1 MDSYSPEIGTPINQL
16 DTPCLL
22 IDLVALESNFQT
34 VSRQYDNQICKMR
47 QHSKNIKSAMVARK
61 QINAGG
67 TVGGVCCAKVSEAEV
82 MVDGGLSDVLIT
94 NQIVTIDKIRRMCD
108 LAAKADVK
116 VAVDNPINL
125 KELSSIATMAGVN
138 IGVVIEVDTS
148 MGRAGVRN
156 SEEGVELAKL
166 ASNLSGLVFRGVM
179 SHQTL
184 GAGEHDKRSRE
195 NIGRR
200 YIQIC
205 LDVKNAIE
213 ANGIPVEIV
222 SSGETFTYDIA
233 TAIPGVTEVQGGTY
247 ALMAHGH
254 AMSGIFETAGKILA
268 SVMSITNSGEAVVDV
283 GYRALTSPSRL
294 PTIIG
299 SQNMVVDRMEE
310 YHLMVKSTDNMTLVP
325 GDQLLLD
332 PAVQDIMA
340 NRWDKF
346 IAVRD
351 DKVEAIWEIDARG
364 CVQ

>member
-1 MDSYSPEIGTPINQL
+1 MDSYSPEVGTPINQL

-22 IDLVALESNFQT
+22 IDLAALENNFQT
-34 VSRQYDNQICKMR
+34 VSRQYDNQVCKMR
-47 QHSKNIKSAMVARK
+47 QHAKNIKSAVVARK
-61 QINAGG
+61 QINTGG

-82 MVDGGLSDVLIT
+82 MVDGGVNDVLIT
-94 NQIVTIDKIRRMCD
+94 NQIVTTDKIRRMCD

-125 KELSSIATMAGVN
+125 QELSSVATMAGVN

-156 SEEGVELAKL
+156 PEEGIELAKL
-166 ASNLSGLVFRGVM
+166 ASNLPGLVFRGVM

-184 GAGEHDKRSRE
+184 GSGEHDKRSRE
-195 NIGRR
+195 NIGKR
-200 YIQIC
+200 YIQVC

-213 ANGIPVEIV
+213 ACGIPVEIV

-254 AMSGIFETAGKILA
+254 AMAGVFETAGKILA

-294 PTIIG
+294 PAIIG
-299 SQNMVVDRMEE
+299 SQDMFVDRMEE
-310 YHLMVKSTDNMTLVP
+310 YHLMVKSKSNMSLVP
-325 GDQLLLD
+325 GDKLLLE

-340 NRWDKF
+340 NRWDNF
-346 IAVRD
+346 IVVRN
-351 DKVEAIWEIDARG
+351 DKVEAIWGIDARG

>member
-1 MDSYSPEIGTPINQL
+1 MDSYTPEIGTPINQL

-22 IDLVALESNFQT
+22 IDLAALENNFQT
-34 VSRQYDNQICKMR
+34 VSRQYDNQVCKMR

-82 MVDGGLSDVLIT
+82 MVDGGITDVLIT
-94 NQIVTIDKIRRMCD
+94 NQIVTTDKIRRMCD
-108 LAAKADVK
+108 LAAKANVK
-116 VAVDNPINL
+116 VAVDNLVNL
-125 KELSSIATMAGVN
+125 QELSSIATVAGVE

-156 SEEGVELAKL
+156 PEEGVELAKL
-166 ASNLSGLVFRGVM
+166 ASKLSGLVFRGVM

-195 NIGRR
+195 NIGKH

-213 ANGIPVEIV
+213 ACGIPVEIV

-233 TAIPGVTEVQGGTY
+233 TEIPGVTEVQGGTY
-247 ALMAHGH
+247 ALMAYGH
-254 AMSGIFETAGKILA
+254 AMTGIFETAGKILA
-268 SVMSITNSGEAVVDV
+268 SVVSITDSGEAVVDV

-294 PTIIG
+294 PAIID
-299 SQNMVVDRMEE
+299 SQDMFVDRMEE
-310 YHLMVKSTDNMTLVP
+310 YHLMVKSNNNMILAP
-325 GDQLLLD
+325 GDKLLLE

-340 NRWDKF
+340 NRWDEF
-346 IAVRD
+346 IVVRN
-351 DKVEAIWEIDARG
+351 DKVEAIWGIDARG